1 MRHDGELAVQRRT
14 GIGKAIGSAR
24 IGATIPRGFDD
35 FLSDQPFLIVG
46 AGSDAVWAT
55 ILTGG
60 PGFARIVDD
69 RTVVID
75 AVPGPDDPLHDYF
88 RSERD
93 AGLLAIEPE
102 TRRRIRLNGKARS
115 AGGQLVLRTEQ
126 AYGNCPKY
134 IQQRVITASR
144 DIGGAGHRTYDG
156 IALTTTQRDRIAG
169 ADTFFIASAAA
180 GLGVD
185 ASHRGGPPGFVRV
198 LDERRLAWP
207 DYVGNSMYMTLG
219 NLELNPAAGLLFVD
233 WDRGDTLHLTGRAT
247 VDWDPARAA
256 TMPGAQRVVD
266 FDVDRVVQLD
276 GASPLRWRLVSA
288 SPFNP

>member
-14 GIGKAIGSAR
+14 GILKPIGSAR

-35 FLSDQPFLIVG
+35 FLSDQPFVILG
-46 AGSDAVWAT
+46 AGTEAVWAT
-55 ILTGG
+55 VLTGD
-60 PGFARIVDD
+60 PGFARIVDE

-75 AVPGPDDPLHDYF
+75 AVPGPEDPLFGHLNA
-88 RSERD
+88 EQEV
-93 AGLLAIEPE
+93 GLLAIEPE

-115 AGGQLVLRTEQ
+115 TGDGLVLRTDQ

-134 IQQRVITASR
+134 IQQRVITASH
-144 DIGGAGHRTYDG
+144 DASGAGRRTYDG
-156 IALTTTQRDRIAG
+156 TALTTTQRDRIAG

-207 DYVGNSMYMTLG
+207 DYVGNSMFMTLG

-266 FDVDRVVQLD
+266 FEVDRVVQLD

-288 SPFNP
+288 SP